1 MTMGESMRKA
11 REKSGLTIKQLS
23 EKSGHNISVISHIE
37 TEKVEPR
44 IYTVVDLADTLG
56 ISVDEYIGHTS
67 KEMFTKEF
75 KTGNKTADYIIKR
88 QNDEI
93 HELTEECKSLKSVI
107 EVQKAQL
114 ENLRKKA
121 GGMCGTCVY
130 SKTAKW
136 GKKTTGAFVECT
148 NAEHIKKYC
157 GRSENSKIRQRTAP
171 ACKSY
176 IKKVG
181 EEE

>member
-1 MTMGESMRKA
+1 MTIGDYMRRARQKA
-11 REKSGLTIKQLS
+11 GLTIIQLS
-23 EKSGHNISVISHIE
+23 EKSGFNAAVISQIE

-44 IYTVVDLADTLG
+44 IYTVIDLADTLG
-56 ISVDEYIGHTS
+56 ISVDEYIGHKA
-67 KEMFTKEF
+67 KEMLKNGL

-107 EVQKAQL
+107 EVQKTQI
-114 ENLRKKA
+114 ENLKRKT
-121 GGMCGTCVY
+121 GGMCGTCIY
-130 SKTAKW
+130 SKPAKW
-136 GKKTTGAFVECT
+136 GKKSSGAYVECT
-148 NAEHIKKYC
+148 NAEHIEKYC
-157 GRSENSKIRQRTAP
+157 RRHENSRIRQRTAP

-176 IKKVG
+176 SKKVG